1 MTIPTTGQPAD
12 RRAHP
17 RRPVVVREAR
27 CLSGAEVFFG
37 CAGNVSRGG
46 LFISSVRLRPRDC
59 VYELRF
65 ELPGLSRTF
74 QCKAR
79 VVWSR
84 PYESGSRL
92 PPGFG
97 LQFLDLPEEE
107 RALIDA
113 WVCGHAG

>member
-1 MTIPTTGQPAD
+1 VTVPAAD

-27 CLSGAEVFFG
+27 CHVGAEVFFG
-37 CAGNVSRGG
+37 CAANVSRGG
-46 LFISSVRLRPRDC
+46 LFISSVRRRPKEE
-59 VYELRF
+59 VYEIRF

-74 QCKAR
+74 QCRAR

-84 PYESGSRL
+84 AYESGSRL

-97 LQFLDLPEEE
+97 LQFVDLPDEE

-113 WVCGHAG
+113 WVWGQPG